1 MVGKM
6 LKRTTRSASGLVGPA
21 GLALLQSPFFELI
34 PLGSLERE
42 SAALSPGTLTTLTC
56 SPVKGIDVSLSA
68 AEKMI
73 EAGLVVVPHLAAHMV
88 ESHDHLDRIVA
99 WLSRYR
105 VTTAFVIGGD
115 AQDAHGPFTNAGE
128 LIDALIERKAPLTRI
143 GIGGYPD
150 GHPAISN
157 EVLAQSLHD
166 KQASLDAAGIQ
177 GWISTQMCF
186 DPSKITSWAREIRAA
201 GIDLP
206 IHLGIPGVVDR
217 TKLLTIGAKVG
228 IGASLRFLRKNAAA
242 MGKMATGYDPAVL
255 LAPLEDVLVELN
267 ISGLHIFTFNAVAAT
282 EAWRQLVI
290 NRD

>member
-1 MVGKM
+1 M
-6 LKRTTRSASGLVGPA
+6 LKRTTRSASGLMGPA

-42 SAALSPGTLTTLTC
+42 AAALKPGTLTTLTC
-56 SPVKGIDVSLSA
+56 SPVKGIDVSLAA
-68 AEKMI
+68 AEKLI
-73 EAGLVVVPHLAAHMV
+73 ESGLVVVPHLAAHMV
-88 ESHDHLDRIVA
+88 ESEAHLDRIVA
-99 WLSRYR
+99 WLAAYN
-105 VTTAFVIGGD
+105 VTNAFIIGGD
-115 AQDAHGPFTNAGE
+115 AQDAQGPCHTAGQ
-128 LIDALIERKAPLTRI
+128 LIDALIARGAPLTRI

-150 GHPAISN
+150 GHPAIPDAA
-157 EVLAQSLHD
+157 LAQSLLD
-166 KQASLDAAGIQ
+166 KQASLDAAGIR

-186 DPSKITSWAREIRAA
+186 DTHKITSWGRETRAS
-201 GIDLP
+201 GVHLP

-228 IGASLRFLRKNAAA
+228 IGASIRFLRKNATA

-255 LAPLEDVLVELN
+255 LAPLEDVLVELD
-267 ISGLHIFTFNAVAAT
+267 IAGLHIFTFNAVAAT